1 MPKIS
6 AIIHA
11 NNDEHRLGRT
21 LETLR
26 ACDEVVVVDHGSNDH
41 TREVARE
48 YGASVIPG
56 VMGVH
61 RGTYVADLKNDWV
74 LCLRPSESLSE
85 SLEASLLEWKNNELD
100 GDCPNGYC
108 MAVRQETPSGW
119 RTQPAELRL
128 VNRSRI
134 NWTEELPSSVDC
146 ASSTLAG
153 EILRFSEP

>member
-11 NNDEHRLGRT
+11 NNDESRLGRT

-26 ACDEVVVVDHGSNDH
+26 ACDEVVVVDHSSSDR

-48 YGASVIPG
+48 YGASVRPG

-61 RGTYVADLKNDWV
+61 RGTYVTDLKNDWV
-74 LCLRPSESLSE
+74 LCLRPSESISE
-85 SLEASLLEWKNNELD
+85 SLEASLLGWKDSDHNGE
-100 GDCPNGYC
+100 GPNGYC
-108 MAVRQETPSGW
+108 IAVREETSSGW
-119 RTQPAELRL
+119 QTQPAELRL

-134 NWTEELPSSVDC
+134 NWTEELPPNIGCDSSVMP
-146 ASSTLAG
+146 G